1 MNNHFLEKLYVKGK
15 KLNICNFNLES
26 KLLSASISTLG
37 ATLRDLKFQNKKN
50 SLVLKYKKNI
60 DYINDENYLGCTVG
74 RYANR
79 LTSNTIKLDK
89 KNYNFYCNNEEK
101 SILHSGKYGFNFKN
115 WNVLNFGKNFVSL
128 GLFDDEILGS
138 FPGNLYANCIYIIMD
153 NKLIIIYLGTTD
165 KTTLCNITN
174 HTYFCLDDSGNI
186 NNHFVKIFSNKF
198 LPTDNDCIPTGEISS
213 VKNTKYDFE
222 KLKKIDQ
229 LNIDNNYCFENTN
242 KIKKIAF
249 VKSSISKFSMSL
261 YSSATGVQFYTGH
274 NLKKL
279 NSSNKNFYPR
289 SAFCLETQS
298 WPNSPNNPNFPSA
311 ILLPEN
317 KFFQI
322 NIFSFKDGC

>member
-1 MNNHFLEKLYVKGK
+1 MCVKGK
-15 KLNICNFNLES
+15 ELNICNFNLES
-26 KLLSASISTLG
+26 RFLIANISTLG
-37 ATLRDLKFQNKKN
+37 ATIRDLKFKNNKS
-50 SLVLKYKKNI
+50 SLILKYKKNI

-79 LTSNTIKLDK
+79 LTNNTIKLNK
-89 KNYNFYCNNEEK
+89 TNYNFYSNNKEK
-101 SILHSGKYGFNFKN
+101 SILHSGKHGFNFKN

-128 GLFDDEILGS
+128 GLFDKEIVGS
-138 FPGNLYANCIYIIMD
+138 FPGNLYANCIFIIFD

-174 HTYFCLDDSGNI
+174 HTYFCLDNSGKI

-198 LPTDNDCIPTGEISS
+198 LPTDNDCIPTGEILS

-222 KLKKIDQ
+222 TLKKINQ

-249 VKSSISKFSMSL
+249 VKSSISNFSMSL

-279 NSSNKNFYPR
+279 KSTNKNFSPR
-289 SAFCLETQS
+289 SGFCLETQS
-298 WPNSPNNPNFPSA
+298 WPNSPNNKNFPSA
-311 ILLPEN
+311 ILLPKN
-317 KFFQI
+317 KFFQM
-322 NIFSFKDGC
+322 NIYSFKDGY